1 MPNTITGRVLSVGQP
16 LQVAGKDPSRPFIK
30 RELVLDCTRYDP
42 YTGERSK
49 FENTPLLEFG
59 GDICKDLD
67 GIRPGDVVTVSF
79 DITGTKYQD
88 KTTRQE
94 KIFTRVRPYKVEK
107 HSAQQ
112 AVQAQPQQYAQQP
125 QQYAQ
130 QPQQYAQPQSPVT
143 SSSPAYDPF
152 MPPYDAPQ
160 PERPF

>member
-88 KTTRQE
+88 KTTGQE

-112 AVQAQPQQYAQQP
+112 AVQAQP

>member
-130 QPQQYAQPQSPVT
+130 PQSPVT

-152 MPPYDAPQ
+152 MPPYDTPQ

>member
-112 AVQAQPQQYAQQP
+112 AVQAQPQQA
-125 QQYAQ
+125 A

>member
-59 GDICKDLD
+59 GDISKDLD

-130 QPQQYAQPQSPVT
+130 PQSPVT

>member
-16 LQVAGKDPSRPFIK
+16 LQVAGKDPSRPFTK

-112 AVQAQPQQYAQQP
+112 AVQAQPQQYAQQ
-125 QQYAQ
+125 
-130 QPQQYAQPQSPVT
+130 QSPVT

>member
-112 AVQAQPQQYAQQP
+112 AVQAQPQQYAQ
-125 QQYAQ
+125 
-130 QPQQYAQPQSPVT
+130 PQSPVT
-143 SSSPAYDPF
+143 SSSPGYDPF

>member
-79 DITGTKYQD
+79 DITGTRYQD

-112 AVQAQPQQYAQQP
+112 AVQAQPQQA
-125 QQYAQ
+125 A